1 VEHRKVASSNV
12 ETVFSGAGRISAKSH
27 KLDTGL
33 LSDYAFLHY
42 NYKYDWLRPT
52 VQEIVEAYNK
62 IYGKELH
69 ESDYT
74 SSGSEGEEEDAT
86 DEPEEGGAG
95 GGED

>member
-1 VEHRKVASSNV
+1 M
-12 ETVFSGAGRISAKSH
+12 
-27 KLDTGL
+27 
-33 LSDYAFLHY
+33 
-42 NYKYDWLRPT
+42 
-52 VQEIVEAYNK
+52 EAYNK

-95 GGED
+95 GGEA